1 MLEDIFTDHR
11 TDRNR
16 EFTIS
21 SIFRYRKLPINTPK
35 GTWFALIY
43 IFNKYDLFCLI
54 FQVIR

>member
-21 SIFRYRKLPINTPK
+21 SIFRYRKLPINTQK